1 MYTHAENAERT
12 PCAQRPFSQCTLSAT
27 IDFLLRFFVCLKV
40 FVYLLAVHNPCIRI
54 IIVQVNADKVIRRE
68 KKQQQLNS
76 RSMKNSTLFQQQ
88 QEQNTFSP
96 IVSFY
101 SFILFLLFFIL
112 ASFGTKCLEYL
123 QLICALSSWDAKFV
137 FQNSISCQNGLIQ
150 FIALQFSH
158 PKYCI
163 EVKNFS
169 GRARWSI

>member
-27 IDFLLRFFVCLKV
+27 IDFLLCFFVCLKV

-88 QEQNTFSP
+88 QLQQQQEQNTFSP

-112 ASFGTKCLEYL
+112 ASFGTKCSEYL
-123 QLICALSSWDAKFV
+123 QLICALSS
-137 FQNSISCQNGLIQ
+137 
-150 FIALQFSH
+150 
-158 PKYCI
+158 
-163 EVKNFS
+163 
-169 GRARWSI
+169 

>member
-1 MYTHAENAERT
+1 MPPSRSTIDGRNKGDAMAMIQITGVCAKLQFQHYQNICIIMYTHAENAERT

-88 QEQNTFSP
+88 QQLQQQNTFSP

-112 ASFGTKCLEYL
+112 ASFGTKCSEYL
-123 QLICALSSWDAKFV
+123 QLICALSS
-137 FQNSISCQNGLIQ
+137 
-150 FIALQFSH
+150 
-158 PKYCI
+158 
-163 EVKNFS
+163 
-169 GRARWSI
+169 